1 MSDHPQQDINPEAAG
16 TPQPPVKAQ
25 AWRLHLIAGI
35 LALLTLVLVIRLMDM
50 QIRSWRDFLPGGG
63 TASARFT
70 VDDNTPWG
78 VIVDR
83 NGVLLAGDRYL
94 YRVTA
99 TPIHIT
105 PEERTRIAALLESV
119 AGVPVQ
125 QTWQRLTE
133 NANRSYAVL
142 ATDVD
147 FQAGRTLLREKSR
160 RMAEEDKLLA
170 HVQIEARPRRFY
182 PQGTLAS
189 QVIGFLNAERRP
201 VMGVERYY
209 SSFLPTDGVGLPR
222 GQKHPREA
230 IDPEALRFI
239 PQGQEK
245 GLILTI
251 DRGVQWIIEEE
262 LREGVR
268 LYGAESGSIIVMD
281 PHTGAILGLA
291 NYPTFDPNRY
301 ETAEHLAFTNAAIS
315 AQYEPGSIFKVI
327 TMAAGLDTGVVEG
340 TTIMTDTG
348 TIVVGGRT
356 IQNSSRQAFGAMAVG
371 DGLAQSNNVITV
383 QVAELVGVRQ
393 FYEYVTRF
401 GFGADTHI
409 DLSGEIPGLVK
420 KPGDMAWSLSELATN
435 SFGQGIAVTPIQ
447 MVTALSAI
455 VNGGEMMRP
464 YVVQARVHGDEALI
478 TEPTLL
484 YRVLKPETAQ
494 DMIDMMVH
502 TVETGNQMARV
513 PGYTVGGKSG
523 TAEVAIEGG
532 YSSEETIASF
542 MGFAPAEQPAFVVL
556 VKLDKP
562 DLSISRWAAHSA
574 APIFSRV
581 SYRLLN
587 YYDIPPEGV
596 QLSRA
601 ER

>member
-1 MSDHPQQDINPEAAG
+1 M
-16 TPQPPVKAQ
+16 AQ
-25 AWRLHLIAGI
+25 AWRLRLIAGI
-35 LALLTLVLVIRLMDM
+35 LALLTLVLVLRLMDM
-50 QIRSWRDFLPGGG
+50 QIRSWRDFLPRGGNV
-63 TASARFT
+63 SARFT
-70 VDDNTPWG
+70 VDDSTPWG

-83 NGVLLAGDRYL
+83 NGVLLAADRYL
-94 YRVTA
+94 YRITA

-105 PEERTRIAALLESV
+105 PEQRIEVAEMLANV
-119 AGVPVQ
+119 AGIPAQ
-125 QTWQRLTE
+125 QTWQRLTD
-133 NANRSYAVL
+133 NAERSYAVL

-147 FQAGRTLLREKSR
+147 FQTGRTLLREKNR
-160 RMAEEDKLLA
+160 QLTEGDALLA
-170 HVQIEARPRRFY
+170 HVQIQARPRRFY
-182 PQGTLAS
+182 PQGSLAS

-201 VMGVERYY
+201 VLGVERYY

-222 GQKHPREA
+222 GQKYTRES
-230 IDPEALRFI
+230 INPEALRFI

-268 LYGAESGSIIVMD
+268 LYGAESGSIIVME
-281 PHTGAILGLA
+281 PHTGAVLGIA
-291 NYPTFDPNRY
+291 NFPTFDPNGY
-301 ETAEHLAFTNAAIS
+301 ENADLLAFNNAAVS

-327 TMAAGLDTGVVEG
+327 TMAAGLDAGVVEG

-371 DGLAQSNNVITV
+371 DALAQSNNVITV
-383 QVAELVGVRQ
+383 QVAELLGAKQ
-393 FYEYVTRF
+393 FYDYLARF

-420 KPGDMAWSLSELATN
+420 KPGDLAWSLSDLATN
-435 SFGQGIAVTPIQ
+435 SFGQGVAVTPIQ
-447 MVTALSAI
+447 MTTSIAAI
-455 VNGGEMMRP
+455 VNGGNLMRP
-464 YVVQARVHGDEALI
+464 YVVQARVHGEQAFI
-478 TEPTLL
+478 VEPTVL
-484 YRVLKPETAQ
+484 YPVIKPETAQ

-502 TVETGNQMARV
+502 TVETGNQLARV

-523 TAEVAIEGG
+523 TAEVATAAG

-542 MGFAPAEQPAFVVL
+542 VGFAPADQPAFVVL

-562 DLSISRWAAHSA
+562 DLSISRWAAQSA

-587 YYDIPPEGV
+587 YYDIPPDGV
-596 QLSRA
+596 RLRQA